1 MIGDKLFLIKDI
13 KKKRYLNSKAKPFFT
28 ETNKDSRR

>member
-13 KKKRYLNSKAKPFFT
+13 KKKRYLNSKAKPIFYR
-28 ETNKDSRR
+28 D